1 MRSRSPPNGRTAYVK
16 SPEGVIPINTA
27 TNTAGQLIKISSP
40 EDAVW
45 PMETLTLSTPGEDR
59 LRHQPEPGR
68 VTPISTATNKVGQP
82 IKVGKYPFALAVT
95 PNGKVVEV
103 IDHSLNTVT
112 PISTV
117 TNKAGQPIGV
127 GTYPS
132 P

>member
-1 MRSRSPPNGRTAYVK
+1 MADG
-16 SPEGVIPINTA
+16 
-27 TNTAGQLIKISSP
+27 
-40 EDAVW
+40 DAH
-45 PMETLTLSTPGEDR
+45 LSTPGEDR